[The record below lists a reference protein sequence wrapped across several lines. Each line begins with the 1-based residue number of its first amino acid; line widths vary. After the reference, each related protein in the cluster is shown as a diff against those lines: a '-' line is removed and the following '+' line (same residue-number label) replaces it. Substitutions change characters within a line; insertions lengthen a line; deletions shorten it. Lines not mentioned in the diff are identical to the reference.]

1 MSEATTKIVLQHVG
15 KSLATGRDLEP
26 PEFVIDGNTTIQLP
40 SAEEQKTGFSL
51 ETNEETLRVARLFP
65 TMFKQVVKK
74 DGSGVNIFPL
84 THIPTTDETGKEEQ
98 EDTNSSEG
106 V

>member
-65 TMFKQVVKK
+65 SMFKQVVNK
-74 DGSGVNIFPL
+74 DGTGVTVTPL
-84 THIPTTDETGKEEQ
+84 TNNDSESVTDEDEQ
-98 EDTNSSEG
+98 ED
-106 V
+106 